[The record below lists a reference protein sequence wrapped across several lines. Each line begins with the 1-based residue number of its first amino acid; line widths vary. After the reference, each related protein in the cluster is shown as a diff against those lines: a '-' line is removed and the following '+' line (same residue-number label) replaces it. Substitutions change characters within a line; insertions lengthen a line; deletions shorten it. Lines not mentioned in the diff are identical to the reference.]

1 MVVVTDGPH
10 LRDWL
15 AGRTADQLA
24 TILEFRP
31 QTLWGAPLRG
41 LGDLAGRLAQPA
53 SVGVAVAE
61 LPLPGLEL
69 LHALTALGPS
79 ATVTAAAGLL
89 DAGDRTPDE
98 QRAAVL
104 RALALL
110 SDRALAWADD
120 AEGIDAEGIDAEAI
134 VINPGAV
141 LVIDR

>member
-1 MVVVTDGPH
+1 MVVVTDGSP

-41 LGDLAGRLAQPA
+41 LGDLAARLVQPA
-53 SVGVAVAE
+53 SVGAAVAE

-89 DAGDRTPDE
+89 DADDRTPDA
-98 QRAAVL
+98 QRDAVL

-120 AEGIDAEGIDAEAI
+120 AEGIDAEAI

-141 LVIDR
+141 LVIDRP